1 MLKLLIVI
9 PAYNEAENIGKVI
22 RELEETAP
30 EYDYV
35 VINDGSADRT
45 AEICREKGIP
55 LLDLPVNLGLT
66 GAFQTGMRY
75 ACEQGYDAAI
85 QIDADGQH
93 DPHYI
98 PEMVRVMEEREAD
111 LVIGSRFVTEKK
123 PHTVRMAGSAL
134 IEFCIRVTT
143 GKRLTDP
150 TSGMRLYG
158 KRVLKQMAYGVNF
171 RPEPDTMA
179 HLIRSGYKLEEVQVT
194 MRERTAGDSYLTIGP
209 IMRYMLLMCM
219 DILFIQWARKK
230 E

>member
-9 PAYNEAENIGKVI
+9 PAYNEAENIEKVI
-22 RELEETAP
+22 RELEETVP

-35 VINDGSADRT
+35 VINDGSADQT
-45 AEICREKGIP
+45 AEICREKIYP
-55 LLDLPVNLGLT
+55 LLDLPVNLGLA

-75 ACEQGYDAAI
+75 ACEKGYDAAI

-98 PEMVRVMEEREAD
+98 PEMVRTMEEQGSD
-111 LVIGSRFVTEKK
+111 LVIASRFKTAKK
-123 PHTVRMAGSAL
+123 PHTARMAGSTL
-134 IEFCIRVTT
+134 IEFAIKLTT

-158 KRVLKQMAYGVNF
+158 KKVLPQMAYGAGA

-179 HLIRSGYKLEEVQVT
+179 HLIRSGYKVEEIQVN
-194 MRERTAGDSYLTIGP
+194 MRERTAGDSYLTMGRSI
-209 IMRYMLLMCM
+209 RYMVQMCM
-219 DILFIQWARKK
+219 DILFIQWVRKK

>member
-9 PAYNEAENIGKVI
+9 PAYNEAENIGQVI
-22 RELEETAP
+22 RELEETVP

-45 AEICREKGIP
+45 AEICREKSFP

-75 ACEQGYDAAI
+75 ACETGYDAAI

-93 DPHYI
+93 DPRYI
-98 PEMVRVMEEREAD
+98 PEMVRVMEEKGAD
-111 LVIGSRFVTEKK
+111 LVIGSRFKTEKK
-123 PHTVRMAGSAL
+123 PRTARMAGNTL
-134 IEFCIRVTT
+134 IELCVKLTT
-143 GKRLTDP
+143 GRRLTDP

-158 KRVLKQMAYGVNF
+158 RKVLPRMAYGVNY
-171 RPEPDTMA
+171 RPEPDTVA
-179 HLIRSGYKLEEVQVT
+179 HLIRSGNKVEEVQVT
-194 MRERTAGDSYLTIGP
+194 MRERTAGDSYLTLGKSA
-209 IMRYMLLMCM
+209 RYMLQMCM
-219 DILFIQWARKK
+219 DILFIQWVRKK